1 MARVRAELLSERH
14 SADGSLP
21 WTLAYLDRAEAQ
33 FAGRWRDIEITGAEA
48 LRIVVPPHAGEPCRG
63 DTMALV
69 PAIGATVADVAERL
83 RTIDTEYA
91 RANPSCWSRITRAAT
106 MPFSTI
112 IVTTAPLAVE
122 EFVHVAPSQGTLFR
136 LDGFHRLVGWAYAN
150 RLGPDVQIT
159 VRCAGP

>member
-1 MARVRAELLSERH
+1 MAVMR
-14 SADGSLP
+14 
-21 WTLAYLDRAEAQ
+21 
-33 FAGRWRDIEITGAEA
+33 
-48 LRIVVPPHAGEPCRG
+48 
-63 DTMALV
+63 
-69 PAIGATVADVAERL
+69 AIGGAVGDVAERL
-83 RTIDTEYA
+83 RTMDTEDA
-91 RANPSCWSRITRAAT
+91 RADPCCWCRITRAAT